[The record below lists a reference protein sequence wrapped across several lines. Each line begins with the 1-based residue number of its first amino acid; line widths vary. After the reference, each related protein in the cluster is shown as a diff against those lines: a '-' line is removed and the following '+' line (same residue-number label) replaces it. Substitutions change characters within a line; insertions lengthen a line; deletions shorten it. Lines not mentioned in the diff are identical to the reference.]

1 MRQRHRLASL
11 AAAAMLATAMP
22 ALAADLERTV
32 SAHMVAHA
40 VLAAHL
46 VAVAERAGMQ
56 PDEVNAILK
65 DVGDRTV
72 IEEFWITDER
82 GRAYLT
88 NSAVDFTFD
97 PDPALQPQA
106 SAFWPLLTGETTV
119 VVQSGLVREI
129 DDQVF
134 HYAAV
139 AGIDHPRI
147 VQVGIPAAEAPAQRW
162 RGRFDGWISPA

>member
-1 MRQRHRLASL
+1 MRHRLLPVSL
-11 AAAAMLATAMP
+11 AACAMLAAAMP
-22 ALAADLERTV
+22 ALAADLEETV
-32 SAHMVAHA
+32 AAHMVAHA

-56 PDEVNAILK
+56 PDEIKAILK
-65 DVGDRTV
+65 DIADRTV

-88 NSAVDFTFD
+88 NSEVDFTFD
-97 PDPALQPQA
+97 PDPAVQPQA
-106 SAFWPLLTGETTV
+106 SAFWPLLTGEATV

-147 VQVGIPAAEAPAQRW
+147 VQVGIPAEGQ
-162 RGRFDGWISPA
+162 